1 MRSYHL
7 PRLFLSA
14 AVGIV
19 GLLLAACNLPQATPS
34 PSPSNVGGNVGTL
47 VALTLQAAETATAA
61 APAPPSPLPPTVPP
75 APTFTPSPTLT
86 PTLTLTP
93 TVTLTP
99 TPSTP
104 HISVSVN
111 TNCRTGPGDAY
122 DRVGGLL
129 VGQTAEVLARDPS
142 GQFWYIPNPQRPG
155 QSCWV
160 WGQYATITGDTS
172 SLPVFTPPPT
182 PTPLPDFDIQ
192 GVTMKHCCGPD
203 YFIKIVNTGSIT
215 WKSYRLSVDD
225 LTAGIH
231 ATEAKNAFAPSTSV
245 CGPALS
251 VQDIAPG
258 HSAYISYY
266 PAWGNISHHM
276 RFTVTLYTKEGQSGY
291 HVSRTVEYRP

>member
-172 SLPVFTPPPT
+172 SLPLFTPPPT
-182 PTPLPDFDIQ
+182 PTPVPAFVLKRITAMSCNGILTF
-192 GVTMKHCCGPD
+192 
-203 YFIKIVNTGSIT
+203 FIEISNTGQVV
-215 WKSYRLSVDD
+215 WESVHLDVYD
-225 LTAGIH
+225 LT
-231 ATEAKNAFAPSTSV
+231 NSV
-245 CGPALS
+245 HSGGSANIFDDRAACSHQL
-251 VQDIAPG
+251 IANIPPG
-258 HSAYISYY
+258 GGGYIGFLDTRLQ
-266 PAWGNISHHM
+266 ASHHI
-276 RFTVTLYTKEGQSGY
+276 RFTVTLYTKDGQSGE
-291 HVSRTVEYRP
+291 HVTRTIEYRP

>member
-34 PSPSNVGGNVGTL
+34 LSPSNVGGNVGTL

-75 APTFTPSPTLT
+75 APTFAPSPTLT
-86 PTLTLTP
+86 PTLTMTP

-182 PTPLPDFDIQ
+182 PTPVPAFAINR
-192 GVTMKHCCGPD
+192 VTVITCFGTPT
-203 YFIKIVNTGSIT
+203 FFLEISNTGQVA
-215 WKSYRLSVDD
+215 WESYRLEVYDETTSTHSSRVD
-225 LTAGIH
+225 
-231 ATEAKNAFAPSTSV
+231 NNFALGAPGCLVSTSPNFPPHRNAAV
-245 CGPALS
+245 AFPA
-251 VQDIAPG
+251 
-258 HSAYISYY
+258 
-266 PAWGNISHHM
+266 
-276 RFTVTLYTKEGQSGY
+276 TVNHNLRITLTLYTKDGQSGE
-291 HVSRTVEYRP
+291 HVTRTIEYRP